1 MKDGC
6 DGEVYNDKGDLLPE
20 EEEIFSQKMFEDE
33 EIEEMKEDG
42 MTDEEV
48 EAMIKHEASWRV
60 PNLLTKRYFGEA
72 VGSMD
77 TDKIMLTMY
86 E

>member
-1 MKDGC
+1 
-6 DGEVYNDKGDLLPE
+6 
-20 EEEIFSQKMFEDE
+20 MFEDE
-33 EIEEMKEDG
+33 EIAEMKENG

-60 PNLLTKRYFGEA
+60 PNLLTKRYFGET

-77 TDKIMLTMY
+77 TDKIILTMY